1 MNLLLDTHV
10 VLAMIEERTEALPPG
25 IRAVLD
31 SHQIAVWVSIAS
43 LWEIAIKSRIG
54 KLPLVTPLI
63 HWPEALLVLG
73 AQLMDI
79 KFPHIF
85 AEIGPEPATNDP
97 FDRLLLSVCAAE
109 KLRLLTLDRA
119 LVGHALAWR
128 SVPAV
133 KK

>member
-10 VLAMIEERTEALPPG
+10 VLAMVEERTDELPPE
-25 IRAVLD
+25 IRRVLD
-31 SHQIAVWVSIAS
+31 SAQIAACVSAAS

-54 KLPLVTPLI
+54 KLPLATPLV
-63 HWPEALLVLG
+63 HWPEALLLLG
-73 AQLMDI
+73 ARLLDI
-79 KFPHIF
+79 GYPHII
-85 AEIGPEPATNDP
+85 ADIGPEPPTNDP

-119 LVGHALAWR
+119 LVGHPLAWR
-128 SVPAV
+128 PVPGV

>member
-1 MNLLLDTHV
+1 MNLLLDTQV
-10 VLAMIEERTEALPPG
+10 VLAMVEERIEELPPE
-25 IRAVLD
+25 IRHVLD
-31 SHQIAVWVSIAS
+31 SSQVVVCVSVTS

-54 KLPLVTPLI
+54 KLPLVTPLV
-63 HWPEALLVLG
+63 HWPDALLLLG
-73 AQLMDI
+73 AVLMDI
-79 KFPHIF
+79 KFSHIV
-85 AEIGPEPATNDP
+85 AEIGPEPPTNDP

-119 LVGHALAWR
+119 LVGHPLAWR